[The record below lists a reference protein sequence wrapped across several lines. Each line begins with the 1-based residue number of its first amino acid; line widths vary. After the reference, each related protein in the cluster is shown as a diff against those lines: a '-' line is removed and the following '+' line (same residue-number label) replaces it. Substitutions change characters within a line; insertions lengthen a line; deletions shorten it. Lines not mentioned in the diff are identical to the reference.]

1 MPIEFA
7 VLQKGYPM
15 TVSLAR
21 GTSAAAVLIISAQ
34 GAFADVS
41 AQDVWSDWKAYMT
54 GTGYTVTGTESQS
67 GNVLTVSDISMTM
80 PIPENGESFDLT
92 MPAIEF
98 VENGDGTV
106 NVVLPKDFPMSVAG
120 EGDGEK
126 FSVEII
132 YSHDGA
138 PMVVSGDTSAMA
150 YDYASSTATIS
161 LGKINADGKD
171 IPADHLSMS
180 VLLKDVSSKTNMQIA
195 GQRSYDQALSVAELT
210 YDMAFKDP
218 DSDDSGTITGS
229 IQNLTGTGVSIIP
242 TGLEN
247 PLLLDLVKAGFNVD
261 ADLAYTGG
269 NSAISVTGSDSFD
282 MQTTSKGGNFG
293 VTMSAEGLSY
303 DVGQRD
309 IAINVSGAEIPF
321 PLALTMAETGFK
333 LLMPITPSDKEQNF
347 GLGITLRDFTVPDM
361 LWGMVDPTGTLPHD
375 PATIILDLAGKG
387 KLLFD
392 MFDPKAVE
400 ALEDGEQDPGEL
412 NAVSIKELLVSAA
425 GAKLTGTGDFT
436 FNNEDL
442 ATFDGMPAPD
452 GVANIKLEGANGL
465 IDSLITMGLLSDSD
479 AMGARMMMG
488 MFGVPG
494 EGEDTLTS
502 EIKVSEDGKIH
513 ANGQRIK

>member
-1 MPIEFA
+1 
-7 VLQKGYPM
+7 M

-21 GTSAAAVLIISAQ
+21 GTSAAAVLIFSAQ

-54 GTGYTVTGTESQS
+54 GTGYSVTGTETQS
-67 GNVLTVSDISMTM
+67 GDTLTVRDFSMTM
-80 PIPENGESFDLT
+80 PIPEEDATGSLT
-92 MPAIEF
+92 MPEIKF

-106 NVVLPKDFPMSVAG
+106 NVMLPKEFPMSFVG

-126 FSVEII
+126 VMVELL

-138 PMVVSGDTSAMA
+138 PMVVSGDSSAMA
-150 YDYASSTATIS
+150 YDYASSQITLT
-161 LGKINADGKD
+161 LGKLDVEGED
-171 IPADHLSMS
+171 IPADVLNMS
-180 VLLKDVSSKTNMQIA
+180 VVMTDVASKTNMQIS
-195 GQRSYDQALSVAELT
+195 GQRSYDQAMSMADLS

-218 DSDDSGTITGS
+218 ESDDSGTMKGTL
-229 IQNLTGTGVSIIP
+229 QNLTGEAKSIIP
-242 TGLEN
+242 TGLDS
-247 PLLLDLVKAGFNVD
+247 PAMMPALIAAGFAVD
-261 ADLAYTGG
+261 GSFAYTGG
-269 NSAISVTGSDSFD
+269 NSAISVSGSDSFD
-282 MQTTSKGGNFG
+282 MQTSSEGGNIG
-293 VTMSAEGLSY
+293 VDLSKDGLAY
-303 DVGQRD
+303 DVSQRG
-309 IAINVSGAEIPF
+309 ISLNISGSEIPF

-333 LLMPITPSDKEQNF
+333 LLMPISQSNEEQDF
-347 GLGITLRDFTVPDM
+347 GLGITLRDFAVPDM

-375 PATIILDLAGKG
+375 PATIVLDLAGKG

-392 MFDPKAVE
+392 MFDPEAIE
-400 ALEDGEQDPGEL
+400 ALEGGEQEPGEL